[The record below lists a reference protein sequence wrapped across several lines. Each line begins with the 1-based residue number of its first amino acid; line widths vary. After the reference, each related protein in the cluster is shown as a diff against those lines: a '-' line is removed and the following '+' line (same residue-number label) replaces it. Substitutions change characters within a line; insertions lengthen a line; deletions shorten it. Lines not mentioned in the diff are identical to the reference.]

1 MLTADQ
7 HARLPGILRDI
18 VDHDRQ
24 DATIREFLAAEPVVS
39 NFEFQTLRRRRR
51 VRQELRVAARQL
63 YGRMPLRG
71 DTGPGRPTAM
81 GAR

>member
-7 HARLPGILRDI
+7 HARLPALLRDI

-24 DATIREFLAAEPVVS
+24 DAGIREFLAAEPVVS

-51 VRQELRVAARQL
+51 VRQELRVGARHL
-63 YGRMPLRG
+63 YGRAPLRG
-71 DTGPGRPTAM
+71 DTGPGRPTA
-81 GAR
+81 ARA

>member
-7 HARLPGILRDI
+7 HARLPALLRDI
-18 VDHDRQ
+18 VDHDRKRRTVAGMIAANPVLSIDWGRRLRQ
-24 DATIREFLAAEPVVS
+24 MGEIRASL
-39 NFEFQTLRRRRR
+39 TDG
-51 VRQELRVAARQL
+51 ARHL
-63 YGRMPLRG
+63 YGRAPLRG